1 MASTV
6 RTITGSAIDPTAIGP
21 TDQDAMVL
29 VDLTSDSLT
38 SIDPTTKEPVPALAS
53 EWSADSA
60 GTSWTFTLRD
70 DATFADGA
78 PVTASDVAGSLER
91 IASKAG
97 QSLAGA
103 RLDVIGGYG
112 AFASGQAQ
120 HFSGISVK
128 DDHTLVI
135 TTGAPDAE
143 LPLLLGSPL
152 FGVVKLVTPASSD
165 GSTGSTSTT
174 TAGSTPPAEVVGS
187 GPFTIE
193 SGNDQLIHMTRSS
206 GSSAQV
212 DVVDA
217 QRFADSAAALKAVD
231 AGQADWAS
239 IPPAEQDATTAT
251 PTPSMANGTVKVE
264 RSPLGA
270 EEFFGINVASPTF
283 ANPLF
288 RQAIVRAVDRTTVV
302 TATIPGLGPSPRV
315 IPTGVPGSS
324 EDPCGDPCRSDPE
337 AAKALLA
344 QAFPDGVIP
353 TVEID
358 TDDDPGSM
366 KLASVV
372 QLALAS
378 VGIPV
383 ELKAMPL
390 AQYQSFVTTG
400 QQQLFRTGWVGLA
413 PSGAAYLDPLFRS
426 GSLDNTTSFKSVDID
441 AQLAAALATQDP
453 ATRNQQYAAIESS
466 ILGPVAGD
474 AARLVPDARWPS
486 AAACRTTS
494 HASTAPSWS
503 TRSGWGRAAP
513 PPAAEA
519 RQGLELA
526 GLGTGFRPPARR
538 GRVRGRAAV
547 TADRC
552 CADRGRI
559 PIVCDARSWRC
570 GLGASSKDGGCPR

>member
-1 MASTV
+1 MHRATRPAAARLIVAIPVVLAMIVAVACSSGKSSDSGAGDQRHGGTLRLAVVASTV
-6 RTITGSAIDPTAIGP
+6 GTITGTAIDPTTVGP

-38 SIDPTTKEPVPALAS
+38 SIDPKTAQPVPALAS
-53 EWSADSA
+53 SWSADSA

-70 DATFADGA
+70 DATFADGS
-78 PVTASDVAGSLER
+78 PVTALDVSTSLER

-152 FGVVKLVTPASSD
+152 YGVVKLVSS
-165 GSTGSTSTT
+165 STGDDAGSTSSTAAGATT
-174 TAGSTPPAEVVGS
+174 PAQVVGT
-187 GPFTIE
+187 GPFMIE
-193 SGNDQLIHMTRSS
+193 SGNDPLIHMTRSP
-206 GSSAQV
+206 GSAAQL
-212 DVVDA
+212 DAVDA
-217 QRFADSAAALKAVD
+217 QRVTDSAAALKAVD

-239 IPPAEQDATTAT
+239 IPPGEQASTQAN
-251 PTPSMANGTVKVE
+251 PLPGVANGTFTVVFA
-264 RSPLGA
+264 PLGA
-270 EEFFGINVASPTF
+270 EEFFGMNVASPTF
-283 ANPLF
+283 ANPQF
-288 RQAIVRAVDRTTVV
+288 RQAIVKAVNRDTVV

-324 EDPCGDPCRSDPE
+324 TDPCGDACKYDPD

-358 TDDDPGSM
+358 TDDDPGSI

-372 QLALAS
+372 QLGLAS

-390 AQYQSFVTTG
+390 ADYQRFVTTG

-426 GSLDNTTSFKSVDID
+426 GSLDNTTSFSSPDID
-441 AQLAAALATQDP
+441 TRLAAALATQD
-453 ATRNQQYAAIESS
+453 TDSRNKQYAAIESS
-466 ILGPVAGD
+466 ILGQSPILPLGSYLTAVAISTGLQDYQPRLDGTFVIDPVWVGE
-474 AARLVPDARWPS
+474 RS
-486 AAACRTTS
+486 T
-494 HASTAPSWS
+494 AST
-503 TRSGWGRAAP
+503 G
-513 PPAAEA
+513 
-519 RQGLELA
+519 
-526 GLGTGFRPPARR
+526 
-538 GRVRGRAAV
+538 
-547 TADRC
+547 
-552 CADRGRI
+552 
-559 PIVCDARSWRC
+559 
-570 GLGASSKDGGCPR
+570 

>member
-1 MASTV
+1 MAVACSSGKSADPGPGDDRHGGTLRLAVVASTIG
-6 RTITGSAIDPTAIGP
+6 TISGSAIDPTVIGP

-38 SIDPTTKEPVPALAS
+38 SIDPATQQPVPALAS
-53 EWSADSA
+53 SWSADSA
-60 GTSWTFTLRD
+60 GTSWTFTLSD
-70 DATFADGA
+70 DATFADGS
-78 PVTASDVAGSLER
+78 PITATDVAGSLER

-112 AFASGQAQ
+112 AFASGQAE
-120 HFSGISVK
+120 HFSGLSVT

-152 FGVVKLVTPASSD
+152 FGVVKLVTPTSSD
-165 GSTGSTSTT
+165 DSGSSSTT
-174 TAGSTPPAEVVGS
+174 TGAGSTPPAEVVGS
-187 GPFTIE
+187 GPFLIE
-193 SGNDQLIHMTRSS
+193 SDTDQLIHMTRSS
-206 GSSAQV
+206 GSAAQL

-217 QRFADSAAALKAVD
+217 QRFADSAAAVKAVD

-239 IPPAEQDATTAT
+239 IPPAEQAAASTSLA
-251 PTPSMANGTVKVE
+251 PSVDNGTIKVPF
-264 RSPLGA
+264 SPLGA

-288 RQAIVRAVDRTTVV
+288 RQAIVRAVDRDTVV

-324 EDPCGDPCRSDPE
+324 GDPCGDPCKYDPE

-372 QLALAS
+372 QLGLAA

-390 AQYQSFVTTG
+390 AEYQRFVTTG

-426 GSLDNTTSFKSVDID
+426 GSLDNTTSFSSSIID
-441 AQLAAALATQDP
+441 TALADALATQDP
-453 ATRNQQYAAIESS
+453 AVRNQQFANIEAS
-466 ILGPVAGD
+466 ILGQSPVLPLGSYLSAVALNSGVQQYSP
-474 AARLVPDARWPS
+474 RLDGTFVVDTVWVGETTTT
-486 AAACRTTS
+486 TTS
-494 HASTAPSWS
+494 T
-503 TRSGWGRAAP
+503 
-513 PPAAEA
+513 
-519 RQGLELA
+519 
-526 GLGTGFRPPARR
+526 TG
-538 GRVRGRAAV
+538 G
-547 TADRC
+547 
-552 CADRGRI
+552 
-559 PIVCDARSWRC
+559 
-570 GLGASSKDGGCPR
+570 